1 MIALATIDKLGK
13 LFPRL
18 ASDHDGEV
26 VATARAIIRI
36 LEKSGASLHDLA
48 GEMQPKVRVVDR
60 VVYRDRPEPKK
71 PKARK
76 KAEPPPPPMPDRVKV
91 DWEVVTNWAPH
102 LISECDLNEKET
114 SFITQV
120 LAWAKLY
127 KNKLTLTPRQ
137 ADWWARILI
146 ENEVDVGAPAGGDE

>member
-60 VVYRDRPEPKK
+60 VVYRDRPESKK

-91 DWEVVTNWAPH
+91 DWEVVMNWAPH
-102 LISECDLNEKET
+102 LVSECDLNEKEIL
-114 SFITQV
+114 FINQV

-137 ADWWARILI
+137 ADWWGRILI
-146 ENEVDVGAPAGGDE
+146 ENDINPNKEA

>member
-76 KAEPPPPPMPDRVKV
+76 KAEPAPPPMPDRVKV
-91 DWEVVTNWAPH
+91 DWEVVTKWAPH
-102 LISECDLNEKET
+102 LVSECDLNEKET
-114 SFITQV
+114 SFVAQV
-120 LAWAKLY
+120 YQWAKLY
-127 KNKLTLTPRQ
+127 KKKLTLTPRQ

-146 ENEVDVGAPAGGDE
+146 ENDVDIGAPSGGDE